1 MVSVIWFAQNF
12 AVISAFDSVREKAEF
27 RLTVSTNL
35 ACLVSLNRFLF
46 PINFLYIIF
55 TTSLNARCFDG
66 KNFEDYIFLLSAV
79 NSVFHLM
86 LK

>member
-46 PINFLYIIF
+46 PINFLYYFHYIF
-55 TTSLNARCFDG
+55 KRQVFCG